1 MFGAHVLLLVGHHK
15 DVLFKIVEEV
25 YDHDR
30 LKGENAVECTLSPT
44 NQSGLHLLCV
54 IQWPLKGAQ
63 TIAWIKTV
71 WAKRIA
77 YAEKK
82 RLIVG
87 RESAGRHAG
96 REDVGGVG
104 SLENCHGLDEVRP
117 QRSTLISPILP
128 IQRPVSQST
137 NWPLQKKS
145 GRDSSRDDEKRVEC
159 CVRSEPRSATQ
170 MNNELDKSN
179 RFYRY

>member
-1 MFGAHVLLLVGHHK
+1 MCNRENPAKNKTHDIFLGWPVFGAHVLLLVSHHK

-25 YDHDR
+25 YDRGR
-30 LKGENAVECTLSPT
+30 LKDENAVECTLSPT

-63 TIAWIKTV
+63 TIAWIRTV

-77 YAEKK
+77 YAEEK
-82 RLIVG
+82 RLIVV

-117 QRSTLISPILP
+117 QRSDRRGLL
-128 IQRPVSQST
+128 
-137 NWPLQKKS
+137 
-145 GRDSSRDDEKRVEC
+145 
-159 CVRSEPRSATQ
+159 
-170 MNNELDKSN
+170 
-179 RFYRY
+179 